1 MEKMS
6 LTFQALSEEIRLR
19 ILALL
24 INTDELCVC
33 DFMEALKLP
42 QSTVSRHLAHL
53 KNAGWL
59 RDRREGVWS
68 YYSMAH
74 PLPALQKALLP
85 VLENFIPEENVVK
98 ADRER
103 LMACQENGSCA

>member
-1 MEKMS
+1 MENPA

-24 INTDELCVC
+24 IDTDELCVC
-33 DFMEALKLP
+33 DFTAVLQLP

-53 KNAGWL
+53 KHAGWV

-68 YYSMAH
+68 YYALAH
-74 PLPALQKALLP
+74 PLPTVHQALLP
-85 VLENFIPEENVVK
+85 VLKNLLPKQDIARTDRKRLITCHEEGN
-98 ADRER
+98 
-103 LMACQENGSCA
+103 CA

>member
-42 QSTVSRHLAHL
+42 LQLFADQVL
-53 KNAGWL
+53 
-59 RDRREGVWS
+59 
-68 YYSMAH
+68 Y
-74 PLPALQKALLP
+74 PLQKH
-85 VLENFIPEENVVK
+85 
-98 ADRER
+98 
-103 LMACQENGSCA
+103 